1 MMIISNYWNS
11 AWRSLTKKKGFSAI
25 NITGLAIGMA
35 AALLILTYVAFEYS
49 YDNMHRNQDRIFRV
63 EARFYENGELTD
75 DWASSS
81 AGYVPAMKR
90 NMAGI
95 EDVTRVGSQ
104 YYPEQIVKYNEL
116 LYRET
121 GIGYAEANFFN
132 FFDFKLLK
140 GDKNTCLEGPNK
152 VVITERIA
160 RKYFK
165 GENPMGKILIFR
177 SNIGEEA
184 CEVSGIMEDMPVN
197 SHTRYSMLISYKT
210 LPEWMD
216 EYWYRH
222 EVYSYVLLKSANL
235 KKQVEDAFPEM
246 AEKYKTDEALKN
258 KTWAVQL
265 VNLRDIH
272 LNRQK
277 SYEPEIKGNSSSLLV
292 LICTALA
299 ILCIA
304 WINYINMTVARSMER
319 AREIGIRRAS
329 GASRRQIVS
338 QFLFEALV
346 TNGIAFILAL
356 GIMEAL
362 MPAFNNL
369 TGRDLS
375 FSVWI
380 TTPLGWL
387 LLFVFAIGV
396 FLSGFYPA
404 MVLSGIRPLKMLKGK
419 FTHTRSAT
427 ITRKVLVVLQ
437 YTASLTLLCGT
448 LIVYAQLQ
456 YMRNAS
462 LGVRTDQTL
471 VLKFPA
477 KCEGLETKLEA
488 MKKEIALLPSVKAVT
503 VSGAVPGTEVTDFL
517 SIVREN
523 DVTKQTRL
531 LEMLNCD
538 PYFLDAYDLKF
549 VAGRG
554 FSEDFGGDVY
564 NIVLNEAAVR
574 TLGFES
580 PEKALGERLSV
591 ETVDQPMQ
599 IIGVVKNY
607 HQQSLNKDYTPI
619 LFALHDKL
627 SWMKQRYISV
637 VMEDANPRE
646 LTKQVETVWNRYFPD
661 SSYDYFFLDQFFDQ
675 QYRQDEVFGLIV
687 ALFAALAIFISC
699 MGLWVLVMFSCST
712 RIREMGIRKVL
723 GASKMQLFCE
733 LGREFFVLIGIAI
746 VIALPL
752 SWWIMN
758 GWLSYYSFRTDWK
771 IWFFIVPVVL
781 LCVISLLTIAW
792 QTAKT
797 IFSKPARS
805 LRYE

>member
-1 MMIISNYWNS
+1 MILSNYWNS
-11 AWRSLTKKKGFSAI
+11 ALRSLTKKKGFSAI
-25 NITGLAIGMA
+25 NILGLAIGMA

-49 YDNMHRNQDRIFRV
+49 YDDMHRNQERIYRV

-75 DWASSS
+75 NWATSSS
-81 AGYVPAMKR
+81 GYASAMKQ
-90 NMAGI
+90 NISGV
-95 EDVTRVGSQ
+95 EDFTRVGSQ
-104 YYPEQIVKYNEL
+104 YFPEQIVKYNEL

-132 FFDFKLLK
+132 FFDFDLLK
-140 GDKNTCLEGPNK
+140 GDKSTCLDGPNK
-152 VVITERIA
+152 VVITERVA

-165 GENPMGKILIFR
+165 DADPIGKILLFR
-177 SNIGEEA
+177 SHIGEEA
-184 CEVSGIMEDMPVN
+184 CEVTGIMKDMPVN
-197 SHTRYSMLISYKT
+197 SHARYNMLISYRT
-210 LPEWMD
+210 LPKWMD

-222 EVYSYVLLKSANL
+222 EVYSYVLLKSPGL
-235 KKQVEDAFPEM
+235 KNQVEEAFPAM
-246 AEKYKTDEALKN
+246 SEKFKTEEALKN
-258 KTWAVQL
+258 KTWAIQL
-265 VNLRDIH
+265 VNLRDVH
-272 LNRQK
+272 LNPQK
-277 SYEPEIKGNSSSLLV
+277 SYETETKGNRSSMLV

-319 AREIGIRRAS
+319 AKEIGIRRAS
-329 GASRRQIVS
+329 GASRRQIIA
-338 QFLFEALV
+338 QFLFESLV
-346 TNGIAFILAL
+346 TNGIAFVLAIGL
-356 GIMEAL
+356 MEAL
-362 MPAFNNL
+362 MPSFNNL

-375 FSVWI
+375 FSVWV
-380 TTPLGWL
+380 TTSLGWML
-387 LLFVFAIGV
+387 LLVFAAGV

-404 MVLSGIRPLKMLKGK
+404 MVLSGIKPIKMLKGK

-427 ITRKVLVVLQ
+427 LTRKVLVVLQ
-437 YTASLTLLCGT
+437 YTASLALLCGT

-456 YMRNAS
+456 YMKKAS

-471 VLKFPA
+471 ALKFPA
-477 KCEGLETKLEA
+477 HCEDMSTKLDA
-488 MKKEIALLPSVKAVT
+488 MKREIKSLPSVRNVT

-517 SIVREN
+517 SIVRLS

-538 PYFLDAYDLKF
+538 PYYLDAYDLEF

-554 FSEDFGGDVY
+554 FSEDYGGDVY
-564 NIVLNEAAVR
+564 KIILNEEAVR

-580 PEKALGERLSV
+580 SEAALGERLSV

-607 HQQSLNKDYTPI
+607 HQQSLNKEYTPI

-637 VMEDANPRE
+637 SMENGNPRE
-646 LTKQVETVWNRYFPD
+646 LVEQVETVWNRYFPD

-687 ALFAALAIFISC
+687 AIFAILAIFISC

-723 GASKMQLFCE
+723 GASKAQLFYE
-733 LGREFFVLIGIAI
+733 LGREFFILIGVAI

-752 SWWIMN
+752 SGWVMD
-758 GWLSYYSFRTDWK
+758 GWLSHYSFRTDWK
-771 IWFFIVPVVL
+771 AWFFLLPVIL
-781 LCVISLLTIAW
+781 LCVISLLTIGW

>member
-1 MMIISNYWNS
+1 MIISNYWNS

-140 GDKNTCLEGPNK
+140 GDKNICLEGPNK

-210 LPEWMD
+210 LPKWMD

-329 GASRRQIVS
+329 GASRRQIIS

-387 LLFVFAIGV
+387 LLLVFAIGV

-419 FTHTRSAT
+419 FTHTRGAT

-591 ETVDQPMQ
+591 ETVDLPMQ

-771 IWFFIVPVVL
+771 IWFFVVPVVL

>member
-1 MMIISNYWNS
+1 MIVTNYWNC
-11 AWRSLTKKKGFSAI
+11 AWRSLTKKKGFSVV
-25 NITGLAIGMA
+25 NIVGLAIGMA

-49 YDNMHRNQDRIFRV
+49 YDDMHSRQDRIFRV

-81 AGYVPAMKR
+81 AGYATAMKQ
-90 NMAGI
+90 NMSAV
-95 EDVTRVGSQ
+95 EAYTRVGSQ
-104 YYPEQIVKYNEL
+104 YYPEQVVKYNEL

-121 GIGYAEANFFN
+121 GIGYAEANFFD

-140 GDKNTCLEGPNK
+140 GNKESCLDGPNK

-165 GENPMGKILIFR
+165 GADPIGKILIFR

-184 CEVSGIMEDMPVN
+184 CEVTGIMEDMPIN
-197 SHTRYSMLISYKT
+197 THIRYNLLISYKT
-210 LPEWMD
+210 LPKWMD

-235 KKQVEDAFPEM
+235 KTQVEEDFPVM
-246 AEKYKTDEALKN
+246 AEKYKTEEALKN
-258 KTWAVQL
+258 KTWAIQL
-265 VNLRDIH
+265 TNLRDIH
-272 LNRQK
+272 LNPQK
-277 SYEPEIKGNSSSLLV
+277 AYEPEVKGNRSSIWV

-319 AREIGIRRAS
+319 AKEIGIRRAS
-329 GASRRQIVS
+329 GASRRQVIS
-338 QFLFEALV
+338 QFLFESLV
-346 TNGIAFILAL
+346 TNSIAFILAIGL
-356 GIMEAL
+356 MEAL
-362 MPAFNNL
+362 MPSFNNQ

-375 FSVWI
+375 FSVWF
-380 TTPLGWL
+380 TTSLGWYL
-387 LLFVFAIGV
+387 LLIFAAGV

-404 MVLSGIRPLKMLKGK
+404 TVLSGIKPIRMLKGK
-419 FTHTRSAT
+419 FTHTHGAT
-427 ITRKVLVVLQ
+427 VTRKVLVVLQ
-437 YTASLTLLCGT
+437 YTASLVLLCGT

-462 LGVRTDQTL
+462 LGVRVDQTL

-477 KCEGLETKLEA
+477 QCEELAMKLEA
-488 MKKEIALLPSVKAVT
+488 FKKEVALLPSV
-503 VSGAVPGTEVTDFL
+503 
-517 SIVREN
+517 
-523 DVTKQTRL
+523 
-531 LEMLNCD
+531 NCD
-538 PYFLDAYDLKF
+538 EFFLEAYDLKF
-549 VAGRG
+549 VSGRG
-554 FSEDFGGDVY
+554 FSEDYGGDVY
-564 NIVLNEAAVR
+564 KIVLNESAVR

-580 PEKALGERLSV
+580 SDAALGQRLSV

-599 IIGVVKNY
+599 IIGVVKDY
-607 HQQSLNKDYTPI
+607 HQQSLNKDFTPI
-619 LFALHDKL
+619 LFALHEKL

-637 VMEDANPRE
+637 VMENGNPRD
-646 LTKQVETVWNRYFPD
+646 LVKQVEGAWERYFPD

-687 ALFAALAIFISC
+687 ALFAILAIFISC
-699 MGLWVLVMFSCST
+699 MGLAVLVMFSCST

-723 GASKMQLFCE
+723 GASRRQLFFE
-733 LGREFFVLIGIAI
+733 LGREFFLLIAI
-746 VIALPL
+746 AVVIALPL
-752 SWWIMN
+752 SGWIM
-758 GWLSYYSFRTDWK
+758 GDWLNHYSFRTDWK
-771 IWFFIVPVVL
+771 AWFFLVPVVL
-781 LCVISLLTIAW
+781 LCVISLLTIGW

>member
-1 MMIISNYWNS
+1 MILSNYWNS

-49 YDNMHRNQDRIFRV
+49 YDDIHRNQDRIFRV
-63 EARFYENGELTD
+63 EARFFENGEMTD

-81 AGYVPAMKR
+81 AGYATAMKQ
-90 NMAGI
+90 NISGV
-95 EDVTRVGSQ
+95 EDITRVGSQ

-121 GIGYAEANFFN
+121 QIGYAEANFFD

-140 GDKNTCLEGPNK
+140 GDKGSCLDGPGK
-152 VVITERIA
+152 AVITERIA

-165 GENPMGKILIFR
+165 GEDPIGKILIFR

-184 CEVSGIMEDMPVN
+184 CEVTGVMEDMPVN
-197 SHTRYSMLISYKT
+197 SHTRYNILISYKT
-210 LPEWMD
+210 LPKWMD

-222 EVYSYVLLKSANL
+222 EVYSYVLLKSASL
-235 KKQVEDAFPEM
+235 RQQVEDAFPAM
-246 AEKYKTDEALKN
+246 AEKYKTEEALKN
-258 KTWAVQL
+258 KTWAIEL
-265 VNLRDIH
+265 TPLRDIH
-272 LNRQK
+272 LAPQK
-277 SYEPEIKGNSSSLLV
+277 AYEPETKGNRSSILV

-319 AREIGIRRAS
+319 AREIGVRRSS
-329 GASRRQIVS
+329 GASRRQIIS
-338 QFLFEALV
+338 QFIFESMV

-362 MPAFNNL
+362 MPSFNSL

-375 FSVWI
+375 FSVWL
-380 TTPLGWL
+380 TTSLGWML
-387 LLFVFAIGV
+387 LLIFALGV

-404 MVLSGIRPLKMLKGK
+404 TVLSGIKPIKMLKGK
-419 FTHTRSAT
+419 FTHTRGAT
-427 ITRKVLVVLQ
+427 TTRKVLVVLQ
-437 YTASLTLLCGT
+437 YTASLALLCGT

-456 YMRNAS
+456 FMRNAS
-462 LGVRTDQTL
+462 LGMRTDQTL

-477 KCEGLETKLEA
+477 HCEDLASKLQA
-488 MKKEIALLPSVKAVT
+488 MKKEMALLPSVKAVT
-503 VSGAVPGTEVTDFL
+503 VSGAVPGTEVADFL
-517 SIVREN
+517 SIVRES
-523 DVTKQTRL
+523 DATKQTRL
-531 LEMLNCD
+531 LEMLNLD
-538 PYFLDAYDLKF
+538 EYFLTAYDLKF

-554 FSEDFGGDVY
+554 FSEDYGGDVY
-564 NIVLNEAAVR
+564 SVVINEAAVR

-580 PEKALGERLSV
+580 ADAAIGQRLSV

-599 IIGVVKNY
+599 IIGVLKNY
-607 HQQSLNKDYTPI
+607 HQQSLNKDYTPL

-627 SWMKQRYISV
+627 SWMKQRYISA
-637 VMEDANPRE
+637 VMENGNPRD
-646 LTKQVETVWNRYFPD
+646 LVKQAEGVWNRYFPD

-687 ALFAALAIFISC
+687 ALFAILAIFISC

-723 GASKMQLFCE
+723 GASKLQLFYE
-733 LGREFFVLIGIAI
+733 LGREFFLLIGVAI

-752 SWWIMN
+752 SWFVMD
-758 GWLSYYSFRTDWK
+758 GWLSHYTFRTPWEA
-771 IWFFIVPVVL
+771 WFFLVPVVL
-781 LCVISLLTIAW
+781 LCLISLLTIAW
-792 QTAKT
+792 QTART
-797 IFSKPARS
+797 IFTKPARS

>member
-1 MMIISNYWNS
+1 MIISNYWNS

-25 NITGLAIGMA
+25 NITGLAISMA

-197 SHTRYSMLISYKT
+197 SHTRYSMLISYKM
-210 LPEWMD
+210 LPKWMD

-387 LLFVFAIGV
+387 LLLVFAIGV

-419 FTHTRSAT
+419 FTHTRGAT

-599 IIGVVKNY
+599 IIGVVNNY

-687 ALFAALAIFISC
+687 ALFAILAIFISC

-733 LGREFFVLIGIAI
+733 LGREFFVLIGISI

-771 IWFFIVPVVL
+771 IWFFVVPVVL

>member
-1 MMIISNYWNS
+1 MILVNYWNS

-25 NITGLAIGMA
+25 NIIGLAIGMA

-63 EARFYENGELTD
+63 EARFFENGEMTD
-75 DWASSS
+75 NWASSS
-81 AGYVPAMKR
+81 AGYATAMKQ
-90 NMAGI
+90 NISGV
-95 EDVTRVGSQ
+95 EDITRVGSQ

-121 GIGYAEANFFN
+121 GITYAEANFFD

-140 GDKNTCLEGPNK
+140 GDKGSCLDGPGK

-165 GENPMGKILIFR
+165 GEDPIGKILKFR
-177 SNIGEEA
+177 SHIGEEA
-184 CEVSGIMEDMPVN
+184 CEVTGIMKEMPVN
-197 SHTRYSMLISYKT
+197 SHTRYNILISYKT
-210 LPEWMD
+210 LPKWMD

-222 EVYSYVLLKSANL
+222 EVYSYVLLKSAGM
-235 KKQVEDAFPEM
+235 KQQVEEAFPVM
-246 AEKYKTDEALKN
+246 AEKYKTEEALKN
-258 KTWAVQL
+258 KTWAIQL
-265 VNLRDIH
+265 TPLRDIH
-272 LNRQK
+272 LTPQK
-277 SYEPEIKGNSSSLLV
+277 AYEPETKGNRSSILV

-319 AREIGIRRAS
+319 AREIGVRRAS
-329 GASRRQIVS
+329 GASRRQIIS
-338 QFLFEALV
+338 QFIFESGV
-346 TNGIAFILAL
+346 TNGIAFILSL

-380 TTPLGWL
+380 TTSLGWML
-387 LLFVFAIGV
+387 LLIFALGV

-404 MVLSGIRPLKMLKGK
+404 TILSGIRPIKMLKGK
-419 FTHTRSAT
+419 FTHTRGAT
-427 ITRKVLVVLQ
+427 RTRKVLVVLQ
-437 YTASLTLLCGT
+437 YTASLALLCGT

-456 YMRNAS
+456 FMRNAS
-462 LGVRTDQTL
+462 LGIRTDQTL

-477 KCEGLETKLEA
+477 HCEDLAAKLQA
-488 MKKEIALLPSVKAVT
+488 MKKEMALLPSVKAVT
-503 VSGAVPGTEVTDFL
+503 VSGAVPGTEVADFL
-517 SIVREN
+517 SIVRES
-523 DVTKQTRL
+523 DATKQTRL
-531 LEMLNCD
+531 LEMLSLD
-538 PYFLDAYDLKF
+538 EYFLQAYELKF

-554 FSEDFGGDVY
+554 FSEDYGGDVY
-564 NIVLNEAAVR
+564 NIILNEAAVK

-580 PEKALGERLSV
+580 SDAAIGQRLSV

-607 HQQSLNKDYTPI
+607 HQQSLNKDYTPL

-637 VMEDANPRE
+637 VMENGNPRE
-646 LTKQVETVWNRYFPD
+646 LVKQTEAVWNRYFAD

-675 QYRQDEVFGLIV
+675 QYWQDEVFGLIV
-687 ALFAALAIFISC
+687 ALFAILAIFISC

-723 GASKMQLFCE
+723 GASKLQLFLE
-733 LGREFFVLIGIAI
+733 LGREFFILIGVAV

-752 SWWIMN
+752 SWFVMD
-758 GWLSYYSFRTDWK
+758 GWLSHYTFRTQWEA
-771 IWFFIVPVVL
+771 WFFIVPVIL
-781 LCVISLLTIAW
+781 LCLISLLTIAW

-797 IFSKPARS
+797 IFTKPARS

>member
-1 MMIISNYWNS
+1 MIISNYWNS
-11 AWRSLTKKKGFSAI
+11 ALRSLTKKKGFSAI
-25 NITGLAIGMA
+25 NILGLAIGMA
-35 AALLILTYVAFEYS
+35 AAMLILTYVAFEYS
-49 YDNMHRNQDRIFRV
+49 YDDMHSRADRIFRV

-75 DWASSS
+75 NWASSS
-81 AGYVPAMKR
+81 AGYATAMKR
-90 NMAGI
+90 NLAGI
-95 EDVTRVGSQ
+95 EDYTRVGSQ

-121 GIGYAEANFFN
+121 NIGYGEKNYFN
-132 FFDFKLLK
+132 FFDFDLLK
-140 GDKNTCLEGPNK
+140 GDKNTCLDGPNK

-165 GENPMGKILIFR
+165 GADPIGKILIFR

-184 CEVSGIMEDMPVN
+184 CEVTGVMKDMPIN
-197 SHTRYSMLISYKT
+197 SHVRYSMMISYET
-210 LPEWMD
+210 LPKWMD

-222 EVYSYVLLKSANL
+222 EVYSYVLLKSPAL
-235 KKQVEDAFPEM
+235 KKQVEDAFPAM
-246 AEKYKTDEALKN
+246 AEKYKTEEALKN
-258 KTWAVQL
+258 KTWAIEL
-265 VNLRDIH
+265 TNLRDIH
-272 LNRQK
+272 LTPQK
-277 SYEPEIKGNSSSLLV
+277 AYEPETKGNSSSMLV

-319 AREIGIRRAS
+319 AKEIGIRRAS
-329 GASRRQIVS
+329 GAGRRQIVA
-338 QFLFEALV
+338 QFLFESLV
-346 TNGIAFILAL
+346 TNGIAFVLAIGL
-356 GIMEAL
+356 MEAL

-369 TGRDLS
+369 TGRDLG
-375 FSVWI
+375 FSVWV
-380 TTPLGWL
+380 TTSLGWML
-387 LLFVFAIGV
+387 LLIFALGV

-404 MVLSGIRPLKMLKGK
+404 TILSGIKPIRMLKGK
-419 FTHTRSAT
+419 FTHTKNAT

-437 YTASLTLLCGT
+437 YTASLALLCGT

-456 YMRNAS
+456 YMRSAS

-477 KCEGLETKLEA
+477 HCEELSTKLAA
-488 MKKEIALLPSVKAVT
+488 MKRELKSLPSVKNVT
-503 VSGAVPGTEVTDFL
+503 VSGAVPGTEVADFL
-517 SIVREN
+517 SIVRLS
-523 DVTKQTRL
+523 DATKQTRL
-531 LEMLNCD
+531 LEMLSCD
-538 PYFLDAYDLKF
+538 VYYLDAYDLEF

-554 FSEDFGGDVY
+554 FAEDFGGDVY

-574 TLGFES
+574 ILGFAS
-580 PEKALGERLSV
+580 ADAALGERLSV

-599 IIGVVKNY
+599 IIGVVKDY

-637 VMEDANPRE
+637 VMENGNPRE
-646 LTKQVETVWNRYFPD
+646 LVQQSEAVWNRYFPD

-687 ALFAALAIFISC
+687 ALFAILAIFISC

-712 RIREMGIRKVL
+712 RVREMGIRKVL
-723 GASKMQLFCE
+723 GASKLQLFYE
-733 LGREFFVLIGIAI
+733 LGREFFILIGIAI

-752 SWWIMN
+752 SWCVMD
-758 GWLSYYSFRTDWK
+758 GWLSHYSFRTDWK
-771 IWFFIVPVVL
+771 AWFFLVPVIL
-781 LCVISLLTIAW
+781 LCVISLLTIGW

-797 IFSKPARS
+797 ILSKPARS

>member
-1 MMIISNYWNS
+1 MIISNYWNS

-210 LPEWMD
+210 LPKWMD

-387 LLFVFAIGV
+387 LLLVFAIGV

-419 FTHTRSAT
+419 FTHTRGAT

-538 PYFLDAYDLKF
+538 PYFLDAYDLTF

-580 PEKALGERLSV
+580 PENALGERLSV

-599 IIGVVKNY
+599 IIGVVNNY

-687 ALFAALAIFISC
+687 ALFAILAIFISC

-771 IWFFIVPVVL
+771 IWFFVVPVVL

>member
-319 AREIGIRRAS
+319 AREIG
-329 GASRRQIVS
+329 G
-338 QFLFEALV
+338 
-346 TNGIAFILAL
+346 
-356 GIMEAL
+356 
-362 MPAFNNL
+362 
-369 TGRDLS
+369 
-375 FSVWI
+375 
-380 TTPLGWL
+380 
-387 LLFVFAIGV
+387 
-396 FLSGFYPA
+396 
-404 MVLSGIRPLKMLKGK
+404 
-419 FTHTRSAT
+419 
-427 ITRKVLVVLQ
+427 
-437 YTASLTLLCGT
+437 
-448 LIVYAQLQ
+448 
-456 YMRNAS
+456 
-462 LGVRTDQTL
+462 
-471 VLKFPA
+471 
-477 KCEGLETKLEA
+477 
-488 MKKEIALLPSVKAVT
+488 
-503 VSGAVPGTEVTDFL
+503 
-517 SIVREN
+517 
-523 DVTKQTRL
+523 
-531 LEMLNCD
+531 
-538 PYFLDAYDLKF
+538 
-549 VAGRG
+549 
-554 FSEDFGGDVY
+554 
-564 NIVLNEAAVR
+564 
-574 TLGFES
+574 
-580 PEKALGERLSV
+580 
-591 ETVDQPMQ
+591 
-599 IIGVVKNY
+599 
-607 HQQSLNKDYTPI
+607 
-619 LFALHDKL
+619 
-627 SWMKQRYISV
+627 
-637 VMEDANPRE
+637 
-646 LTKQVETVWNRYFPD
+646 
-661 SSYDYFFLDQFFDQ
+661 
-675 QYRQDEVFGLIV
+675 
-687 ALFAALAIFISC
+687 
-699 MGLWVLVMFSCST
+699 
-712 RIREMGIRKVL
+712 
-723 GASKMQLFCE
+723 
-733 LGREFFVLIGIAI
+733 
-746 VIALPL
+746 
-752 SWWIMN
+752 
-758 GWLSYYSFRTDWK
+758 
-771 IWFFIVPVVL
+771 
-781 LCVISLLTIAW
+781 
-792 QTAKT
+792 
-797 IFSKPARS
+797 
-805 LRYE
+805 

>member
-1 MMIISNYWNS
+1 MILSNYWNS
-11 AWRSLTKKKGFSAI
+11 TLRSLSKKKGFSAI
-25 NITGLAIGMA
+25 NIVGLAIGMA

-49 YDNMHRNQDRIFRV
+49 YDNIHSCADRIFRV

-81 AGYVPAMKR
+81 AGYATAMRR
-90 NMAGI
+90 NLAGV
-95 EDVTRVGSQ
+95 EDYTRVGSQ
-104 YYPEQIVKYNEL
+104 YFPEQVVKYNEL

-121 GIGYAEANFFN
+121 AIGYAEKNFFR
-132 FFDFKLLK
+132 FFDYKLLK
-140 GDKNTCLEGPNK
+140 GDPTTCLDGPGK

-165 GENPMGKILIFR
+165 SEDPIGKILIFR
-177 SNIGEEA
+177 SNVGEEA
-184 CEVSGIMEDMPVN
+184 CEVTGVMADMPVN
-197 SHTRYSMLISYKT
+197 SHVRYSMMISYET
-210 LPEWMD
+210 LPKWMD
-216 EYWYRH
+216 EFWYRH
-222 EVYSYVLLKSANL
+222 EVYSYVLLKSPAM
-235 KKQVEDAFPEM
+235 KKQVEDAFPAM
-246 AEKYKTDEALKN
+246 AEKYKTEDALKN
-258 KTWAVQL
+258 KTWAIEL
-265 VNLRDIH
+265 TNLRDIH
-272 LNRQK
+272 LSPQK
-277 SYEPEIKGNSSSLLV
+277 AYEPETKGSRSSMLV
-292 LICTALA
+292 LVCTALA

-319 AREIGIRRAS
+319 AKEIGIRRAS
-329 GASRRQIVS
+329 GASRRQIVA
-338 QFLFEALV
+338 QFLFESLV
-346 TNGIAFILAL
+346 TNGIAFVLAL
-356 GIMEAL
+356 GVMEAL

-369 TGRDLS
+369 TGRDLG
-375 FSVWI
+375 FSVWV
-380 TTPLGWL
+380 TTSLGWIL
-387 LLFVFAIGV
+387 LLVFALGV

-404 MVLSGIRPLKMLKGK
+404 TILSGIKPMKMLKGK
-419 FTHTRSAT
+419 FTHTRNAT

-477 KCEGLETKLEA
+477 HCEELQTKLAA
-488 MKKEIALLPSVKAVT
+488 MKREMKSLPSVKNVT
-503 VSGAVPGTEVTDFL
+503 VSGAVPGTEVADFL
-517 SIVREN
+517 SIVRLS
-523 DVTKQTRL
+523 DATRQTRL

-538 PYFLDAYDLKF
+538 VYYLEAYDLEF

-554 FSEDFGGDVY
+554 FAEDFGGDVY
-564 NIVLNEAAVR
+564 NIVLNETAVR
-574 TLGFES
+574 TLGFAS
-580 PEKALGERLSV
+580 PDAALGERLSV

-599 IIGVVKNY
+599 IIGVVKDY

-627 SWMKQRYISV
+627 SWMKQRYISL
-637 VMEDANPRE
+637 VMEKGNPRE
-646 LTKQVETVWNRYFPD
+646 LVKQTEAIWNRYFPD

-687 ALFAALAIFISC
+687 ALFAVLAIFISC

-712 RIREMGIRKVL
+712 RVREMGIRKVL
-723 GASKMQLFCE
+723 GASRLQLFYE
-733 LGREFFVLIGIAI
+733 LGREFFLLIGIAI
-746 VIALPL
+746 LIALPL
-752 SWWIMN
+752 SYFVMDD
-758 GWLSYYSFRTDWK
+758 WLSHYSFRTDWQA
-771 IWFFIVPVVL
+771 WFFLLPVIL
-781 LCVISLLTIAW
+781 LCVISLLTIGW

-797 IFSKPARS
+797 ILSKPARS

>member
-1 MMIISNYWNS
+1 MILSNYWNS

-25 NITGLAIGMA
+25 NIVGLSVGMA

-49 YDNMHRNQDRIFRV
+49 YDDMHSRQDRIFRV
-63 EARFYENGELTD
+63 EARFYENGEMTD
-75 DWASSS
+75 DWATSS
-81 AGYVPAMKR
+81 AGYAVAMKR
-90 NMAGI
+90 NMSGI
-95 EDVTRVGSQ
+95 EDYTRVGSQ

-121 GIGYAEANFFN
+121 GIGYAEANFFR
-132 FFDFKLLK
+132 FFDYKLLK
-140 GDKNTCLEGPNK
+140 GNPQTCLDGPNK

-165 GENPMGKILIFR
+165 GLDPIGKILIFR
-177 SNIGEEA
+177 SNTGEEA
-184 CEVSGIMEDMPVN
+184 CEVTGVMADMPVN
-197 SHTRYSMLISYKT
+197 SHTRYNILISYKT
-210 LPEWMD
+210 LPKWMD

-222 EVYSYVLLKSANL
+222 EVYSYVLLKSASL
-235 KKQVEDAFPEM
+235 KKQVEEAFPAMSEQ
-246 AEKYKTDEALKN
+246 YKTEEALKN
-258 KTWAVQL
+258 KVWAVHL

-272 LNRQK
+272 LNPQK
-277 SYEPEIKGNSSSLLV
+277 SYELEIKGNRSSMWV

-319 AREIGIRRAS
+319 AKEIGIRRAS
-329 GASRRQIVS
+329 GASRKQIIA
-338 QFLFEALV
+338 QFLFESLV
-346 TNGIAFILAL
+346 TNGIAFILAI
-356 GIMEAL
+356 GMMEIL
-362 MPAFNNL
+362 VPSFNNL

-387 LLFVFAIGV
+387 LLLIFATGV

-404 MVLSGIRPLKMLKGK
+404 TILSGIKPIRMLKGK
-419 FTHTRSAT
+419 FTHTRGAT

-448 LIVYAQLQ
+448 LVVYAQLRF
-456 YMRNAS
+456 MRNAS

-477 KCEGLETKLEA
+477 QCEELAAKLQA
-488 MKKEIALLPSVKAVT
+488 MKKEIASLPSVQAVT
-503 VSGAVPGTEVTDFL
+503 VSGAVPGTEVADFL

-531 LEMLNCD
+531 LEMLICD
-538 PYFLDAYDLKF
+538 EYYMDAYGMQF

-554 FSEDFGGDVY
+554 FSETYGGDADK
-564 NIVLNEAAVR
+564 ILLNETAIR
-574 TLGFES
+574 TLGFDS
-580 PEKALGERLSV
+580 PEAALGERLSV
-591 ETVDQPMQ
+591 ETVEEPMQ

-619 LFALHDKL
+619 LFALHTKL
-627 SWMKQRYISV
+627 NWMKQRYISV
-637 VMEDANPRE
+637 VMENGNPRE
-646 LTKQVETVWNRYFPD
+646 VVDQVEAVWNRYFPD
-661 SSYDYFFLDQFFDQ
+661 SSYDYFFLDLFFDQ
-675 QYRQDEVFGLIV
+675 QYKQDEVFGLMV
-687 ALFAALAIFISC
+687 ALFAILAIFISC

-712 RIREMGIRKVL
+712 RLREMGIRKVL
-723 GASKMQLFCE
+723 GASRMQLFYE
-733 LGREFFVLIGIAI
+733 LGCEFFMLVGIAI

-752 SWWIMN
+752 SGWVMD
-758 GWLSYYSFRTDWK
+758 GWLSHYSFRTDWEA
-771 IWFFIVPVVL
+771 WFFLVPVIL
-781 LCVISLLTIAW
+781 LCVISLLTIGW

>member
-1 MMIISNYWNS
+1 MLLTNYWNS

-25 NITGLAIGMA
+25 NIIGLSIGMA

-49 YDNMHRNQDRIFRV
+49 YDNIHRNKERIFRV
-63 EARFYENGELTD
+63 ESRFFENGEMTD
-75 DWASSS
+75 DWASNSS
-81 AGYVPAMKR
+81 GYASAMKQ
-90 NMAGI
+90 NITGI
-95 EDVTRVGSQ
+95 EDFTRVGSQ

-121 GIGYAEANFFN
+121 GIGYAEANFFE

-140 GDKNTCLEGPNK
+140 GDKSACLNGPNK

-165 GENPMGKILIFR
+165 GEDPVGKILIFR

-184 CEVSGIMEDMPVN
+184 CEVTGVMEEMPVN

-210 LPEWMD
+210 LPKWMD

-222 EVYSYVLLKSANL
+222 EVYSYVLLKSPAL
-235 KKQVEDAFPEM
+235 KKQVEDAFPAM
-246 AEKYKTDEALKN
+246 AEKYKTEEALKN
-258 KTWAVQL
+258 KTWAIQL
-265 VNLRDIH
+265 TCLTDIH
-272 LNRQK
+272 LTPQK
-277 SYEPEIKGNSSSLLV
+277 AYEPEVKGNRSSLLV

-319 AREIGIRRAS
+319 AREIGVRRAS
-329 GASRRQIVS
+329 GASRRQIIS
-338 QFLFEALV
+338 QFLFESLV
-346 TNGIAFILAL
+346 TNGIAFILAI
-356 GIMEAL
+356 GIMEAV
-362 MPAFNNL
+362 MPSFNNL
-369 TGRDLS
+369 TGLDLS
-375 FSVWI
+375 FSVWL
-380 TTPLGWL
+380 TTSLGWM
-387 LLFVFAIGV
+387 LLFIFGIGV

-404 MVLSGIRPLKMLKGK
+404 MVLSGIKPIKMLKGK

-437 YTASLTLLCGT
+437 YTASLALLCGT
-448 LIVYAQLQ
+448 LIVYAQLR

-462 LGVRTDQTL
+462 LGVRVDQTL

-477 KCEGLETKLEA
+477 HCEDLSTRLQA
-488 MKKEIALLPSVKAVT
+488 LKKEIALLPSVKAVT
-503 VSGAVPGTEVTDFL
+503 VSGAVPGTEVADFL

-523 DVTKQTRL
+523 DATKQTRL
-531 LEMLNCD
+531 LEMLSSD
-538 PYFLDAYDLKF
+538 EYFLNAYDLTF
-549 VAGRG
+549 IAGRG

-564 NIVLNEAAVR
+564 NIVLNEAAVS
-574 TLGFES
+574 TLGFTS
-580 PEKALGERLSV
+580 PDAAIGQRLSV

-607 HQQSLNKDYTPI
+607 HQQSLNKNYTPI
-619 LFALHDKL
+619 LFALHEKL

-637 VMEDANPRE
+637 VMEKGSPRE
-646 LTKQVETVWNRYFPD
+646 LVEQVESIWDRYFPD
-661 SSYDYFFLDQFFDQ
+661 SSYDYFFLDQFFDK

-687 ALFAALAIFISC
+687 GLFAILAIFISC

-723 GASKMQLFCE
+723 GASRLQLFYE
-733 LGREFFVLIGIAI
+733 LGREFFVLIGISI

-752 SWWIMN
+752 SWIVMDD
-758 GWLSYYSFRTDWK
+758 WLSHYSFRTEWHA
-771 IWFFIVPVVL
+771 WFFLIPVL
-781 LCVISLLTIAW
+781 LLCLISLLTIGW

-797 IFSKPARS
+797 IFTKPARS

>member
-1 MMIISNYWNS
+1 MIISNYWNS

-184 CEVSGIMEDMPVN
+184 CEVGGIMEDMPVN

-210 LPEWMD
+210 LPKWMD

-387 LLFVFAIGV
+387 LLLVFAIGV

-419 FTHTRSAT
+419 FTHTRGAT
-427 ITRKVLVVLQ
+427 ITRKVLVILQ

-599 IIGVVKNY
+599 IIGVVNNY

-637 VMEDANPRE
+637 VMENANPRE

-687 ALFAALAIFISC
+687 ALFAILAIFISC

-771 IWFFIVPVVL
+771 IWFFVVPVVL

>member
-1 MMIISNYWNS
+1 MILSNYWNS
-11 AWRSLTKKKGFSAI
+11 ALRSLTKKKGFSAI
-25 NITGLAIGMA
+25 NILGLAIGMA

-49 YDNMHRNQDRIFRV
+49 YDDMHRNQERIYRV
-63 EARFYENGELTD
+63 EARFFENGELTD
-75 DWASSS
+75 NWATSSS
-81 AGYVPAMKR
+81 GYASAMKQ
-90 NMAGI
+90 NISGV
-95 EDVTRVGSQ
+95 EDFTRVGSQ
-104 YYPEQIVKYNEL
+104 YFPEQIVKYNEL

-132 FFDFKLLK
+132 FFDFDLLK
-140 GDKNTCLEGPNK
+140 GDKSTCLDGPNK
-152 VVITERIA
+152 VVITERVA

-165 GENPMGKILIFR
+165 DADPIGKILLFR
-177 SNIGEEA
+177 SHIGEEA
-184 CEVSGIMEDMPVN
+184 CEVTGTMKDMPVN
-197 SHTRYSMLISYKT
+197 SHARYNMLISYRT
-210 LPEWMD
+210 LPKWMD

-222 EVYSYVLLKSANL
+222 EVYSYVLLKSPGL
-235 KKQVEDAFPEM
+235 KNQVEEAFPAM
-246 AEKYKTDEALKN
+246 SEKFKTEEALKN
-258 KTWAVQL
+258 KTWAIQL
-265 VNLRDIH
+265 VNLRDVH
-272 LNRQK
+272 LNPQK
-277 SYEPEIKGNSSSLLV
+277 SYETETKGNRSSMLV

-319 AREIGIRRAS
+319 AKEIGIRRAS
-329 GASRRQIVS
+329 GASRRQIIA
-338 QFLFEALV
+338 QFLFESLV
-346 TNGIAFILAL
+346 TNGIAFVLAIGL
-356 GIMEAL
+356 MEAL
-362 MPAFNNL
+362 MPSFNNL

-375 FSVWI
+375 FSVWV
-380 TTPLGWL
+380 TTSLGWML
-387 LLFVFAIGV
+387 LLIFAAGV

-404 MVLSGIRPLKMLKGK
+404 MVLSGIKPIKMLKGK

-427 ITRKVLVVLQ
+427 LTRKVLVVLQ
-437 YTASLTLLCGT
+437 YTASLALLCGT

-456 YMRNAS
+456 YMRKAS

-471 VLKFPA
+471 ALKFPA
-477 KCEGLETKLEA
+477 HCEDMSTKLDA
-488 MKKEIALLPSVKAVT
+488 MKREIKSLPSVRNVT

-517 SIVREN
+517 SIVRLS

-538 PYFLDAYDLKF
+538 PYYLDAYDLEF

-554 FSEDFGGDVY
+554 FSEDYGGDVY
-564 NIVLNEAAVR
+564 KIILNEEAVR

-580 PEKALGERLSV
+580 PETALGERLSV

-607 HQQSLNKDYTPI
+607 HQQSLNKEYTPI

-637 VMEDANPRE
+637 SMENGNPRE
-646 LTKQVETVWNRYFPD
+646 LVEQVETVWNRYFPD

-687 ALFAALAIFISC
+687 AIFAILAIFISC

-723 GASKMQLFCE
+723 GASKAQLFYE
-733 LGREFFVLIGIAI
+733 LGREFFILIGVAI

-752 SWWIMN
+752 SGWVMD
-758 GWLSYYSFRTDWK
+758 GWLSHYSFRTDWK
-771 IWFFIVPVVL
+771 AWFFLLPVIL
-781 LCVISLLTIAW
+781 LCVISLLTIGW

>member
-1 MMIISNYWNS
+1 MIISNYWNS

-25 NITGLAIGMA
+25 NILGLSVGMA

-49 YDNMHRNQDRIFRV
+49 YDDMHSRQDRIFRV
-63 EARFYENGELTD
+63 EARFYENGERTD
-75 DWASSS
+75 DWATSS
-81 AGYVPAMKR
+81 AGYATAMKQ
-90 NMAGI
+90 NITGVEEI
-95 EDVTRVGSQ
+95 TRVGSQ
-104 YYPEQIVKYNEL
+104 YFPEQIVKYNEL

-121 GIGYAEANFFN
+121 NIGYAEANFFN

-140 GDKNTCLEGPNK
+140 GNKSTCLDGPGK

-165 GENPMGKILIFR
+165 GADPIGKILIFR

-184 CEVSGIMEDMPVN
+184 SEVTGIMEDMPVN
-197 SHTRYSMLISYKT
+197 SHVRYSMLISYKS
-210 LPEWMD
+210 LPKWMD

-222 EVYSYVLLKSANL
+222 EVYSYALLKSPEI
-235 KKQVEDAFPEM
+235 KKQVEDAFPAM
-246 AEKYKTDEALKN
+246 SEKYKTEEALKN
-258 KTWAVQL
+258 KVWAIEL

-272 LNRQK
+272 LKPQK
-277 SYEPEIKGNSSSLLV
+277 AYEPETKGSRSSILV

-319 AREIGIRRAS
+319 AKEIGIRRAS
-329 GASRRQIVS
+329 GASRRQIIA
-338 QFLFEALV
+338 QFLFESLV

-356 GIMEAL
+356 GLMEAL
-362 MPAFNNL
+362 MPSFNNL
-369 TGRDLS
+369 TGRSLS
-375 FSVWI
+375 FSVWF
-380 TTPLGWL
+380 TTSLGWML
-387 LLFVFAIGV
+387 LLVFAFGV

-404 MVLSGIRPLKMLKGK
+404 TVLSGIRPIKMLKGK
-419 FTHTRSAT
+419 FTHTRGAT
-427 ITRKVLVVLQ
+427 LTRKVLVVLQ
-437 YTASLTLLCGT
+437 YTASLALLCGT
-448 LIVYAQLQ
+448 LVVYAQLQ
-456 YMRNAS
+456 FMRSAS

-477 KCEGLETKLEA
+477 QCEDLQAKLEA
-488 MKKEIALLPSVKAVT
+488 MKKEIALLPAVKAVA

-517 SIVREN
+517 SIVRES

-538 PYFLDAYDLKF
+538 PYFLHAYELKF

-554 FSEDFGGDVY
+554 FSEDYGGDVY
-564 NIVLNEAAVR
+564 KVVLNEAAVR
-574 TLGFES
+574 TLGFASSEA
-580 PEKALGERLSV
+580 ALGERLSV

-599 IIGVVKNY
+599 IIGVVKDY

-637 VMEDANPRE
+637 VMENGNPRD
-646 LTKQVETVWNRYFPD
+646 LSKQVETVWSRYFPD

-687 ALFAALAIFISC
+687 ALFAILAIFISC

-723 GASKMQLFCE
+723 GASKRQLFYE
-733 LGREFFVLIGIAI
+733 LGREFFMLIGIA
-746 VIALPL
+746 VLIALPL
-752 SWWIMN
+752 SGWVMN
-758 GWLSYYSFRTDWK
+758 DWLSHYSFRTDWK
-771 IWFFIVPVVL
+771 AWFFVVPVIL
-781 LCVISLLTIAW
+781 LCVISLLTIGW